1 MSNITE
7 IRPNIF
13 YVGVN
18 DRTKHLFEGLWP
30 LPLGV
35 SYNSYI
41 IKDEKIALIDTV
53 DFCYTELYLSKIRA
67 ILGNHPI
74 DYLIVNHME
83 PDHSASIRAIREY
96 YPQVKIVGNSKTI
109 GMIEGFYGICDN
121 FCEIKDGD
129 TLSLGNKNLKF
140 YMTPMVH
147 WPETMMT
154 YCVEDKTLFSGDAF
168 GCFGTIDGGI
178 IDTEMN
184 TERYW
189 NEMYRY
195 YSNIVGKYGN
205 PVQTALKKLRGI
217 DIGMIC
223 TTHGPVWQK
232 EIDKVIS
239 IYDRLSRYEGE
250 NGVVIVYGSMYGNT
264 ERMAE
269 IIAHELALK
278 GIKNI
283 ILHNVSKSDMSY
295 ILSDVFKY
303 KGLIIGSPTYTNELF
318 PNIESFI
325 SKIETRDLKNRV
337 FGYFGSYTWAGA
349 AVKRLTAFAD
359 RMKWEVTGAPV
370 EMKQGITPD
379 KVNEC
384 RALADAIA
392 MKLNL

>member
-67 ILGNHPI
+67 ILGDRPI

-184 TERYW
+184 IERYW
-189 NEMYRY
+189 SEMYRY

-205 PVQTALKKLRGI
+205 PVQTALKKLSGI

-223 TTHGPVWQK
+223 STHGPVWQK

-269 IIAHELALK
+269 TIAHELALK

-359 RMKWEVTGAPV
+359 RMKWEVTGTPV
-370 EMKQGITPD
+370 EMKQGITPN
-379 KVNEC
+379 KETEC